1 MAGKRRRSSKNK
13 EKKEKGIPYFDYN
26 LLFIVIF
33 LLCFGLVML
42 YSSSAYTSAIKNHD
56 SMHYLKLQIR
66 NIVLGLIPMVFLA
79 KVDYRY
85 WKKLG
90 FFAYIASLILCVL
103 VFVPKI
109 GSSSHGSSRWIGIG
123 PIQFQPSEVAKI
135 AVILFM
141 AMIIDKIPK
150 QFDKFLSLVKVLAML
165 IPLIIVVAISNLST
179 AVIIIG
185 ISVCMLFVASPK
197 YLQFIIVAVAVVVF
211 AVAFVMLAGY
221 RSTRIEA
228 WLHPETAGT
237 DAVFQT
243 MMGLYAIGSGGL
255 FGKGLGESLQ
265 KLGNV
270 PESQNDMIFT
280 IICEELGLFGAICLI
295 LLFILLIWRMM
306 VIANN
311 ARDLYGSLLVIGVMS
326 HIAIQAWTVW
336 RYLPYFA
343 FYTAYMAYDG
353 HCKQCKGFVWL
364 AFSDWC
370 DESYCN
376 PGDTEYCGSYQFTSK
391 YRCYSAVYQ
400 LWRYV
405 NHIPDGG
412 NRACFVCVK
421 RHQA

>member
-1 MAGKRRRSSKNK
+1 MAGKRRKQK
-13 EKKEKGIPYFDYN
+13 EKKEKGIPFFDYN

-42 YSSSAYTSAIKNHD
+42 YSSSSYTSANRYHD

-66 NIVLGLIPMVFLA
+66 NILLGIAVMAVMTA
-79 KVDYRY
+79 IDYRW

-90 FFAYIASLILCVL
+90 VAAYVVSFLLCIL
-103 VFVPKI
+103 VFVPGI
-109 GSSSHGSSRWIGIG
+109 GTSSHGSSRWIGIG

-135 AVILFM
+135 AVIIFM

-150 QFDKFLSLVKVLAML
+150 QFTKFSSIIKMFIILA
-165 IPLIIVVAISNLST
+165 PLIGIVAYSNLST
-179 AVIIIG
+179 AIIIIG
-185 ISVCMLFVASPK
+185 ISVCMMFVASPK
-197 YLQFIIVAVAVVVF
+197 YLQFILVGIGVLVF

-228 WLHPETAGT
+228 WLHPETASS
-237 DAVFQT
+237 DAVYQT

-295 LLFILLIWRMM
+295 LLFIILIWRMM
-306 VIANN
+306 VVANN

-326 HIAIQAWTVW
+326 HIAIQVILNIAVVTNSIPNTGVI
-336 RYLPYFA
+336 LPFISYGGTSIIFL
-343 FYTAYMAYDG
+343 MAEIG
-353 HCKQCKGFVWL
+353 IVLSVSRGIRLGKVQ
-364 AFSDWC
+364 
-370 DESYCN
+370 
-376 PGDTEYCGSYQFTSK
+376 
-391 YRCYSAVYQ
+391 
-400 LWRYV
+400 
-405 NHIPDGG
+405 
-412 NRACFVCVK
+412 
-421 RHQA
+421 

>member
-295 LLFILLIWRMM
+295 LLFILLIW
-306 VIANN
+306 
-311 ARDLYGSLLVIGVMS
+311 LSLI
-326 HIAIQAWTVW
+326 HI
-336 RYLPYFA
+336 
-343 FYTAYMAYDG
+343 
-353 HCKQCKGFVWL
+353 
-364 AFSDWC
+364 
-370 DESYCN
+370 
-376 PGDTEYCGSYQFTSK
+376 
-391 YRCYSAVYQ
+391 
-400 LWRYV
+400 
-405 NHIPDGG
+405 
-412 NRACFVCVK
+412 
-421 RHQA
+421 

>member
-1 MAGKRRRSSKNK
+1 
-13 EKKEKGIPYFDYN
+13 
-26 LLFIVIF
+26 
-33 LLCFGLVML
+33 
-42 YSSSAYTSAIKNHD
+42 
-56 SMHYLKLQIR
+56 
-66 NIVLGLIPMVFLA
+66 
-79 KVDYRY
+79 
-85 WKKLG
+85 
-90 FFAYIASLILCVL
+90 
-103 VFVPKI
+103 
-109 GSSSHGSSRWIGIG
+109 
-123 PIQFQPSEVAKI
+123 
-135 AVILFM
+135 
-141 AMIIDKIPK
+141 
-150 QFDKFLSLVKVLAML
+150 ML

-311 ARDLYGSLLVIGVMS
+311 AR
-326 HIAIQAWTVW
+326 
-336 RYLPYFA
+336 
-343 FYTAYMAYDG
+343 
-353 HCKQCKGFVWL
+353 GFVWL
-364 AFSDWC
+364 TFSYWC

>member
-1 MAGKRRRSSKNK
+1 
-13 EKKEKGIPYFDYN
+13 
-26 LLFIVIF
+26 
-33 LLCFGLVML
+33 ML
-42 YSSSAYTSAIKNHD
+42 YGSSAYTSAIKNHD

-90 FFAYIASLILCVL
+90 FFAYIVSLILCVL

-197 YLQFIIVAVAVVVF
+197 YLQFIIV
-211 AVAFVMLAGY
+211 MLAGY

-270 PESQNDMIFT
+270 PEAKKDRICT
-280 IICEELGLFGAICLI
+280 I
-295 LLFILLIWRMM
+295 
-306 VIANN
+306 
-311 ARDLYGSLLVIGVMS
+311 
-326 HIAIQAWTVW
+326 
-336 RYLPYFA
+336 
-343 FYTAYMAYDG
+343 
-353 HCKQCKGFVWL
+353 
-364 AFSDWC
+364 
-370 DESYCN
+370 
-376 PGDTEYCGSYQFTSK
+376 
-391 YRCYSAVYQ
+391 RC
-400 LWRYV
+400 
-405 NHIPDGG
+405 
-412 NRACFVCVK
+412 
-421 RHQA
+421 

>member
-1 MAGKRRRSSKNK
+1 
-13 EKKEKGIPYFDYN
+13 
-26 LLFIVIF
+26 
-33 LLCFGLVML
+33 
-42 YSSSAYTSAIKNHD
+42 
-56 SMHYLKLQIR
+56 
-66 NIVLGLIPMVFLA
+66 MVFLA

-280 IICEELGLFGAICLI
+280 IICEELGLAGAGII
-295 LLFILLIWRMM
+295 IFLFLLLIWRFFL
-306 VIANN
+306 IASGS
-311 ARDLYGSLLVIGVMS
+311 RDLFGALIATGAMAHMMIQVILNIAVVTNTIPNTGITLPFISYGGSSVMTTM
-326 HIAIQAWTVW
+326 IMFFIIQGIYI
-336 RYLPYFA
+336 RLQKE
-343 FYTAYMAYDG
+343 G
-353 HCKQCKGFVWL
+353 
-364 AFSDWC
+364 
-370 DESYCN
+370 E
-376 PGDTEYCGSYQFTSK
+376 
-391 YRCYSAVYQ
+391 R
-400 LWRYV
+400 R
-405 NHIPDGG
+405 GG
-412 NRACFVCVK
+412 K
-421 RHQA
+421 